1 MPTPFVVNAHSKE
14 EKKDCMFNGWME
26 PQHFC
31 IHSSMGEVVNDT
43 TAVAKAVI
51 LKGTRDIGAIVGSRV
66 ANIYGLDILAEEIQV
81 SRVRLVTMHGPK
93 FSTITVTASPK
104 VYKLPNEKEV
114 VFGALDKWTAWETEF
129 LVIAM
134 SKALKILRKM
144 GHWVPVI
151 QTVKKLCTSAFL
163 RVCGGLLQAK
173 GQYLGEMRFNF
184 SCKVRIQVIE
194 GFDEMIFE
202 VHNILA

>member
-1 MPTPFVVNAHSKE
+1 MMLDSAFSNLYDLMMEPVDVYKIWLPKFTVIPLSLTFSLWMPTPFVVNAHSKE
-14 EKKDCMFNGWME
+14 EKKDCFWFSLTQFNGWME

-31 IHSSMGEVVNDT
+31 IHSSMGEV
-43 TAVAKAVI
+43 AVI

-66 ANIYGLDILAEEIQV
+66 
-81 SRVRLVTMHGPK
+81 
-93 FSTITVTASPK
+93 
-104 VYKLPNEKEV
+104 YKLPNEKEV
-114 VFGALDKWTAWETEF
+114 VYGALDKWTAWETEF

-144 GHWVPVI
+144 GHWVRVI
-151 QTVKKLCTSAFL
+151 QTVKKLSTSAFL

-173 GQYLGEMRFNF
+173 GQYLGKMRFNF

-202 VHNILA
+202 VHKILA